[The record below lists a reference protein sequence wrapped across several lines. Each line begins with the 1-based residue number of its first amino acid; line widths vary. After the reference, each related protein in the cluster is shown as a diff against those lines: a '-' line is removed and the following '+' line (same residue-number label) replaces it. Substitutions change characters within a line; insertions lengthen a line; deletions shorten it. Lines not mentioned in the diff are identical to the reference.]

1 MITLLFTG
9 PLFVILGLVLFR
21 FPPRK
26 INAFIGYRTL
36 RSTKDQATWDMA
48 QQISSRE
55 MIKVGVVQSLC
66 AIPSLWFPLNS
77 DRYVLLALGI
87 LIGSAVLMIM
97 RVERK
102 LQAFH
107 KRLPKES
114 QVIE

>member
-1 MITLLFTG
+1 MQ
-9 PLFVILGLVLFR
+9 
-21 FPPRK
+21 
-26 INAFIGYRTL
+26 
-36 RSTKDQATWDMA
+36 DQTTWDEA
-48 QQISSRE
+48 QKIAARE
-55 MIKVGVVQSLC
+55 MIKVGLVQILC

-102 LQAFH
+102 LKAFH
-107 KRLPKES
+107 KRLPKDS